1 LILKVP
7 SEDEQSEFT
16 RRYSQD
22 LRKRRKNLRG
32 DDDEAEDEGEKERR
46 NRDSNSRSSTRRQ
59 VQFFFDKVVWEAKR
73 IIVFRRRHY
82 YTFWNT
88 YCTVE
93 LSFHVGLF
101 CRFQV

>member
-1 LILKVP
+1 MILKVP

-22 LRKRRKNLRG
+22 LRKRRKNLRGDG

-59 VQFFFDKVVWEAKR
+59 VQFFLIR
-73 IIVFRRRHY
+73 LGIH
-82 YTFWNT
+82 TSLLT
-88 YCTVE
+88 YHFM
-93 LSFHVGLF
+93 SDQF
-101 CRFQV
+101 CGFYF